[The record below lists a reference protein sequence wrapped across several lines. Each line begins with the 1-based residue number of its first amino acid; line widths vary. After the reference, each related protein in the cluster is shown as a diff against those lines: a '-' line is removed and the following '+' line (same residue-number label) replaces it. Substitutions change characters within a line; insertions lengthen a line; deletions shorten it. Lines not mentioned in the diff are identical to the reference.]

1 MTRIASLA
9 GLLLLGASLCVSA
22 RTVPSSANSSTSVQ
36 RTDRTLQRQIV
47 QRLHHDPHLSLVK
60 VKVKDHQVTLRGA
73 VPSYTDRQ
81 DAFAIANAVPGTTK
95 VHNHIVTALDSLQT
109 EMNMGATAE
118 GGRTPHTQRK

>member
-22 RTVPSSANSSTSVQ
+22 RTMPDSANTASVQ
-36 RTDRTLQRQIV
+36 RTDRSLQREIV
-47 QRLHHDPHLSLVK
+47 QRMNHDPRLNLVK
-60 VKVKDHQVTLRGA
+60 VKVKDHQVTLLGP

-95 VHNHIVTALDSLQT
+95 VHNHIVTTLDSMQT
-109 EMNMGATAE
+109 NMNMGATAE
-118 GGRTPHTQRK
+118 AGRSPHTQRK